1 MQNLLAGLASQ
12 LTRNWIKSYEMHKP
26 YSLMCSRSSNL
37 SRPHMLLNRSSSRRL
52 LPNLS
57 NARRVLMSALSCT
70 NLKRPFPGRYR
81 SRKQAFFR
89 CLCTSALH
97 ARLVLHPFV
106 LQLRDL
112 RSRDRAWSRDAH
124 ISWDIRRQREETIGW
139 EELPATLCVSVDEN
153 ARA

>member
-1 MQNLLAGLASQ
+1 MENLLAGLASQ
-12 LTRNWIKSYEMHKP
+12 LTRNCIKSYEMHKP
-26 YSLMCSRSSNL
+26 YSPMCSRSSNL
-37 SRPHMLLNRSSSRRL
+37 PRPHMSLNRSSSRRL

-70 NLKRPFPGRYR
+70 NLKRPFPGR
-81 SRKQAFFR
+81 SQSSKQAFFR

-112 RSRDRAWSRDAH
+112 RSRDRLL
-124 ISWDIRRQREETIGW
+124 
-139 EELPATLCVSVDEN
+139 ELRCPCFVGQEKAEGTNDRVGITTSYTLCI
-153 ARA
+153 R